1 MSILQIA
8 QIIVSVILVI
18 LILLQDR
25 GEETSGIFGG
35 AGGGGAYYQR
45 RGIEKLV
52 FIATIVFVVIFV
64 GLGIL
69 NLVLP
74 NIQNLF

>member
-1 MSILQIA
+1 MTLLQLAQVAVSI
-8 QIIVSVILVI
+8 ILII
-18 LILLQDR
+18 LILLQNR

-45 RGIEKLV
+45 RGLEKTI
-52 FIATIVFVVIFV
+52 FIFTIIFTVIFAGI
-64 GLGIL
+64 GLL

-74 NIQNLF
+74 NFPNLF

>member
-1 MSILQIA
+1 MTLLQII
-8 QIIVSVILVI
+8 QIIISVVIVI

-25 GEETSGIFGG
+25 GGETSGIFGG

-45 RGIEKLV
+45 RGIEKVV
-52 FIATIVFVVIFV
+52 FVATIILTIIFI

-74 NIQNLF
+74 NLQNLF